1 MSNYFSVVSTMA
13 IVDEP
18 KEEIKEKI
26 RYMSI
31 DVFRGLVI
39 AAMIFV
45 NMATIRSLQS
55 YKK

>member
-1 MSNYFSVVSTMA
+1 MTIA
-13 IVDEP
+13 DEP

-26 RYMSI
+26 CYMSI
-31 DVFRGLVI
+31 DVFRGLAI

-55 YKK
+55 YEK